1 MPEEKAGFFI
11 RAKAGAF
18 SPAIILA
25 LCALALFSFARA
37 PGAAAEA
44 QEHSSPFIRV
54 AETLSP
60 SVVQITT
67 ARVEVVQRRAPFE
80 GFERFFEGPMMP
92 EQFREFFRGQPE
104 EPREQRRRR
113 EGLGSGVII
122 SSDGYIVTNYHVI
135 TDVDEIQVKL
145 LEKERL
151 FDAEVAGID
160 EVTDLAVIKIN
171 PDRPLTPAVLG
182 DSDKIRIGEWAI
194 AIGNPFGLEETVTVG
209 VISALGR
216 AGFHGLPRYQDF
228 IQTDAS
234 INLGNSGGAL
244 ANIRGE
250 VVGINTFIMSPY
262 IAQGLGFAI
271 PINIVKDVYGK
282 LVEHGHIRRG
292 YLGVIPQDIS
302 PAMARMWALPGTGG
316 VVVSH
321 VQPGTAAEKAGLQ
334 VQDVITE
341 FDGLKVA
348 GEQQF
353 RRMIADTPA
362 GKEVLIRVIR
372 EGEEK
377 FLTAELDELPTRDM
391 PDPQEEETISLGF
404 EAADITP
411 ELAELYGTEESG
423 GVIITRIRGGAP
435 AEKVLRRGDIIK
447 KINTRP
453 VSGMDD
459 YRNALSEIQPGE
471 DVVLLIK
478 REDHTLF
485 VEVQAE

>member
-1 MPEEKAGFFI
+1 MPGKASGFFP
-11 RAKAGAF
+11 RAKARAF
-18 SPAIILA
+18 SAPAV
-25 LCALALFSFARA
+25 LALFAFALTA
-37 PGAAAEA
+37 VHPSAAGAGADAD
-44 QEHSSPFIRV
+44 SSPFIRV
-54 AETLSP
+54 AEIVSP

-67 ARVEVVQRRAPFE
+67 ARVEVVRRMDPFE
-80 GFERFFEGPMMP
+80 GFDRFFEGPMMP
-92 EQFREFFRGQPE
+92 EQFREFFRPRQE
-104 EPREQRRRR
+104 QPREQRRRR

-122 SSDGYIVTNYHVI
+122 SGEGYIVTNYHVI

-145 LEKERL
+145 LDRDRL
-151 FDAEVAGID
+151 YDAEVIGID

-171 PDRPLTPAVLG
+171 PDMPLTPAVLG
-182 DSDKIRIGEWAI
+182 DSDKLRIGEWAV

-216 AGFHGLPRYQDF
+216 TGFHGLPGYQDF

-250 VVGINTFIMSPY
+250 VIGINTFIMSPY

-271 PINIVKDVYGK
+271 PVNIVKDVYGK

-292 YLGVIPQDIS
+292 YLGVIPQDLS
-302 PAMARMWALPGTGG
+302 PAMARMWELPDTRG

-321 VQPGTAAEKAGLQ
+321 VQPGTAAERAGLE

-341 FDGLKVA
+341 FDGRQVT

-372 EGEEK
+372 EGDEK
-377 FLTAELDELPTRDM
+377 VLTAELDELPSRDS
-391 PDPQEEETISLGF
+391 PGPREEETISLGF
-404 EAADITP
+404 EAADISP
-411 ELAELYGTEESG
+411 ELAERYGTEESE
-423 GVIITRIRGGAP
+423 GVIITRVRGGAP
-435 AEKVLRRGDIIK
+435 AEKVLRPGDVIK
-447 KINTRP
+447 KVNTLAVRD
-453 VSGMDD
+453 MRD
-459 YRNALSEIQPGE
+459 YRRALREIRPGE
-471 DVVLLIK
+471 DVVLLVK
-478 REDHTLF
+478 RADRTLF
-485 VEVQAE
+485 AEIQAE